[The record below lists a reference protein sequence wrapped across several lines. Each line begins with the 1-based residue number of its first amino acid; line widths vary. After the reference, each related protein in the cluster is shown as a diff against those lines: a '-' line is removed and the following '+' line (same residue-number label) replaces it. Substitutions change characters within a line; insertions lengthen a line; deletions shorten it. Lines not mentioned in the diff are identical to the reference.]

1 MAAEREGGT
10 QAMKRVEATFPL
22 PYYEIDAAWNI
33 IAYSQEA
40 EGLFGLPD
48 NLTKIVDE
56 GTYDKAREWVNFHRR
71 KTVIEMNVI
80 KENSDVILADVYI
93 TWTDEEKAEL
103 LLIPKD
109 SQVDKVAASLKTLQS
124 ELLKTKTELIEEKER
139 AEQVIEQNNKLS
151 APFISLNKETAL
163 VPLFGDLSYDKIM
176 SVEHN
181 LLEAVRESEAEELLF
196 DFTAVGNIER
206 EGFNYLASVLKALSH
221 IGVEL
226 FVIGLKPG
234 HVPNIFKWSLPE
246 GVRFRQSLEQVISS
260 KRSRREA
267 EKDKQKET

>member
-1 MAAEREGGT
+1 
-10 QAMKRVEATFPL
+10 MKRVEAIFPL
-22 PYYEIDAAWNI
+22 PYFEIDAAWNI
-33 IAYSQEA
+33 VAYSQEA
-40 EGLFGLPD
+40 EELFGLPD

-56 GTYDKAREWVNFHRR
+56 GTYDKAREWVDFHHR

-163 VPLFGDLSYDKIM
+163 VPLFGDVSYEKMM
-176 SVEHN
+176 SVEQN
-181 LLEAVRESEAEELLF
+181 LLSAVRESEADELLF
-196 DFTAVGNIER
+196 DFTAVGDIEK
-206 EGFNYLASVLKALSH
+206 EGFNYLASVIKALSH
-221 IGVEL
+221 MGLDL
-226 FVIGLKPG
+226 FVIGLRPG

-246 GVRFRQSLEQVISS
+246 DVRFMQSLEQVISN
-260 KRSRREA
+260 KRTRRDNERIR
-267 EKDKQKET
+267 QKET